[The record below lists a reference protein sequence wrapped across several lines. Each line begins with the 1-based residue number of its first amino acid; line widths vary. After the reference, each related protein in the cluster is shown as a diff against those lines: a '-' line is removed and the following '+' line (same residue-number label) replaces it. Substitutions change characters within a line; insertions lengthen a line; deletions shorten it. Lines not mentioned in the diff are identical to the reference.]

1 MVGSEDCFFYPPPL
15 MKTTLSSLVLLCLA
29 LFATPLS
36 AQIVGGGWTTH
47 HQFDGSAA
55 DDRLGYSV
63 SGAGDVDGDGFA
75 DLIVGAYF
83 ADPGGLPYAGSAYV
97 YSGLT
102 GALLH
107 QFDGSAADD
116 YLGNSVSGAGDVDGD
131 GFADLIVGTYG
142 ADPGGLAS
150 AGSAYVYGFNPF
162 MTASPTSFSVATGV
176 TIIYDLDFPMA
187 AAGLDYKIVIS
198 TTGTGPFHWG
208 VDIPLTI
215 DRLALM
221 TFSGSYP
228 FHRAWN
234 MQGILDANGNGTGQI
249 GTVPGDHAAYIGS
262 TAWWVAIVIPTGSLA
277 SYSSVAVPITIMP

>member
-1 MVGSEDCFFYPPPL
+1 MSDNTQIDLREKRRQELGETQFS
-15 MKTTLSSLVLLCLA
+15 TN
-29 LFATPLS
+29 
-36 AQIVGGGWTTH
+36 AQG
-47 HQFDGSAA
+47 
-55 DDRLGYSV
+55 
-63 SGAGDVDGDGFA
+63 
-75 DLIVGAYF
+75 
-83 ADPGGLPYAGSAYV
+83 
-97 YSGLT
+97 
-102 GALLH
+102 GALMQPRNGKELM
-107 QFDGSAADD
+107 DMANMMSSSGSMIRDFYRGNPGDCAA
-116 YLGNSVSGAGDVDGD
+116 
-131 GFADLIVGTYG
+131 LIMICQ
-142 ADPGGLAS
+142 P
-150 AGSAYVYGFNPF
+150 YGFNPF